1 MGNIC
6 GSTKTIND
14 SPTHHRLGS
23 ISDPP
28 PSTANTAATGT
39 TPDQRDN
46 HDHQGNPGHLGTLG
60 RRVIRKRGKGGQ
72 KLPRSEPKLRVAIQ
86 AAARGTNASNPKQ
99 GQLAAKANK
108 PVTNQPYQREEEPLR
123 WD

>member
-39 TPDQRDN
+39 TPRQSGQPRPSG
-46 HDHQGNPGHLGTLG
+46 QSRPSGHAQKASDTEERE
-60 RRVIRKRGKGGQ
+60 RRAKAAEERAK
-72 KLPRSEPKLRVAIQ
+72 A
-86 AAARGTNASNPKQ
+86 AAARGTNALNPKQ